1 MSKLL
6 SVEHLSKHF
15 LLSGGWFGPE
25 RRLDALTDINL
36 SVEAGETLA
45 IVGESGCGKTT
56 LGRCIIA
63 AQSTSEGR
71 VVYHPTS
78 GGDVELTALSKRE
91 IKPWRQDIR
100 MIFQDPMSSLN
111 PNMRV
116 FDIVAEPLRIHRIC
130 KGREL
135 EERVISTLEKVG
147 IPAEAVGRYPHAFSG
162 GQRQRIGIAR
172 ALVLDPRLVIADEAV
187 SALDVSIQA
196 QVLNLLEDLKD
207 EFGLTYIFI
216 SHDLGVVNYIADRVV
231 VMYLGHVVENAPT
244 EMLFEQPRHP
254 YTELLLEALPIAD
267 PLRRKG
273 RKKEVRGE
281 IPYLDNRPAGCPFH
295 TRCKYAEDVC
305 RKDKP
310 ALRPINGTAQE
321 AACHFAEK
329 LELKG
334 AYEDAPIGHGVEAS
348 LDASRRP
355 HVHQSGGDGSTAE
368 FARNLPE

>member
-1 MSKLL
+1 MSTLL
-6 SVEHLSKHF
+6 TVENLSKHYV
-15 LLSGGWFGPE
+15 LSGGLFGAE

-56 LGRCIIA
+56 LGRCIIK
-63 AQSTSEGR
+63 AQPTSSGK
-71 VVYHPTS
+71 VIYHPK
-78 GGDVELTALSKRE
+78 GKAEVELTALNKRQ

-116 FDIVAEPLRIHRIC
+116 FDIVAEPLRIHKIC

-135 EERVISTLEKVG
+135 EDRVISTLEKVG
-147 IPAEAVGRYPHAFSG
+147 IPADAVGRYPHAFSG

-172 ALVLDPRLVIADEAV
+172 ALVLDPKLVIADEAV

-196 QVLNLLEDLKD
+196 QVLNLLEDLKA

-244 EMLFEQPRHP
+244 EMLFERPRHP

-273 RKKEVRGE
+273 PKKEVRGE
-281 IPYLDNRPAGCPFH
+281 IPYLGNRPVGCPFN
-295 TRCKYAEDVC
+295 TRCKYAQDRC
-305 RKDKP
+305 RSEKP
-310 ALRPINGTAQE
+310 ALRTVAGSPQL
-321 AACHFAEK
+321 AACHFAET
-329 LELKG
+329 LDLMG
-334 AYEDAPIGHGVEAS
+334 AYEDAPQKVVA
-348 LDASRRP
+348 
-355 HVHQSGGDGSTAE
+355 
-368 FARNLPE
+368 

>member
-1 MSKLL
+1 M
-6 SVEHLSKHF
+6 
-15 LLSGGWFGPE
+15 
-25 RRLDALTDINL
+25 
-36 SVEAGETLA
+36 EAGETLA

-56 LGRCIIA
+56 LGRCIIQ
-63 AQSTSEGR
+63 AQPVSEGT
-71 VVYHPTS
+71 VTYHPKA
-78 GGDVELTALSKRE
+78 GGDVELTALNKRQ

-116 FDIVAEPLRIHRIC
+116 FDIVAEPLRIHKIC
-130 KGREL
+130 KGKEL

-172 ALVLDPRLVIADEAV
+172 ALVLDPKLVIADEAV

-196 QVLNLLEDLKD
+196 QVLNLLEDLKA

-244 EMLFEQPRHP
+244 EMLFERPRHP

-281 IPYLDNRPAGCPFH
+281 IPYLGNRPVGCPFH

-305 RKDKP
+305 RTDRP
-310 ALRPINGTAQE
+310 ELRPINGTAQQ

-329 LELKG
+329 LDLKG
-334 AYEDAPIGHGVEAS
+334 AYEDAPAK
-348 LDASRRP
+348 
-355 HVHQSGGDGSTAE
+355 E
-368 FARNLPE
+368 FA

>member
-1 MSKLL
+1 MSTLL
-6 SVEHLSKHF
+6 SVENLSKHYT
-15 LLSGGWFGPE
+15 LSGGLFGAE

-36 SVEAGETLA
+36 TVEAGETLA

-56 LGRCIIA
+56 LGRCIIQ
-63 AQSTSEGR
+63 AQPASAGK
-71 VVYHPTS
+71 VVYRPKA
-78 GGDVELTALSKRE
+78 GGEVELSALNKRQ

-116 FDIVAEPLRIHRIC
+116 FDIVAEPLRIHKIC

-135 EERVISTLEKVG
+135 EDRVIGTLAKVG

-172 ALVLDPRLVIADEAV
+172 ALVLDPKLVIADEAV

-196 QVLNLLEDLKD
+196 QVLNLLEDLKS

-244 EMLFEQPRHP
+244 EMLFERPRHP

-273 RKKEVRGE
+273 RKAEVRGE
-281 IPYLDNRPAGCPFH
+281 IPYLGNRPQGCPFH
-295 TRCKYAEDVC
+295 TRCRYAQDVC
-305 RKDKP
+305 RAEKP
-310 ALRPINGTAQE
+310 ALRRVNGTAQE
-321 AACHFAEK
+321 AACLFAEE

-334 AYEDAPIGHGVEAS
+334 AYEDGPVKVLHEA
-348 LDASRRP
+348 
-355 HVHQSGGDGSTAE
+355 
-368 FARNLPE
+368 